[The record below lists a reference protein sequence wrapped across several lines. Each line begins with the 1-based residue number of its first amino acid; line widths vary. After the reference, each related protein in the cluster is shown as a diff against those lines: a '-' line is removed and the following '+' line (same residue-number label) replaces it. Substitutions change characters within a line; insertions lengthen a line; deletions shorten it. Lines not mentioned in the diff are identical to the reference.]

1 MSSDDD
7 TKKEEEE
14 TQFQVVFVL
23 GGPGAG
29 KGTQCTLLSSR
40 MGWTHL
46 SAGDLLREERKSGS
60 DLANLINSHI
70 EKGEI
75 VPASITVNLLQK
87 AMEEACNKAPTSGNK
102 FLIDGFPRSQGNVDV
117 WNTQMNA
124 CSQVQFVLFL
134 DCPEDVMTDRLLER
148 GKTSGRNDDNLDTI
162 RKRFQTFRETSMPI
176 VDLYQREGKVKY
188 VRADRS
194 VEDIYKEVEALFKD
208 L

>member
-1 MSSDDD
+1 MSTD
-7 TKKEEEE
+7 EEEN
-14 TQFQVVFVL
+14 QFQVVFVL

-87 AMEEACNKAPTSGNK
+87 AMEKAFNKAPTSGNK

-117 WNTQMNA
+117 WNAQMNSN
-124 CSQVQFVLFL
+124 SQVQFVLFL
-134 DCPEDVMTDRLLER
+134 ECPEDVMTDRLLER

-176 VDLYQREGKVKY
+176 VDMYQKKGKVKY

-194 VEDIYKEVEALFKD
+194 VEDIYKEVEVFFKD